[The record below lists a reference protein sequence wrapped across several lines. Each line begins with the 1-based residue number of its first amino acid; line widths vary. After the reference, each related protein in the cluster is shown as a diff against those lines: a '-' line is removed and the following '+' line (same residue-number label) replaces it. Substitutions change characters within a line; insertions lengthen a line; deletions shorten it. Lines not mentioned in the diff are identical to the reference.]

1 MLIFTHDNATV
12 YKIARQ
18 FLVPVITHQTKT
30 KERRE
35 ILLRFN
41 AGTYPIVA
49 TSRVLN
55 EGVNVPEA
63 NVAIVLSGSC
73 SVRDT
78 FRAAWDASSA
88 SRATRKRRSYE
99 VITRGTADEE
109 YGQPAATTR
118 CVRWELRISMLT
130 GDMIR
135 VKLARERVIP
145 LFIDREGARWLEAAE
160 SLLLL
165 FREGIGMTRGEIES
179 EIDALFGG
187 GGKATQV
194 YRGLAKVLED
204 RAEFEVVA
212 DVPPDVLRE
221 KVFTAAA
228 DYRRQM
234 RAGPAIPGHRELF
247 RRDEILNT
255 IAQELNIAPE
265 ALATALFADLR
276 DENRLLSF
284 DDMNAQWLIDRYNVG
299 LAQAVLLRSVLVKI
313 EVRNERPARYRQLFR
328 KLKFHRLLYRV
339 EGSMRDGYVLQIDGP
354 LSLFSATTKYGLQ
367 VALFLPALLH
377 CSDFRLEAEV
387 RWGPKREP
395 RSFLLES
402 RDGLVSRQADTGTYV
417 PAELT
422 AFVERFRQVAPAW
435 EISEC
440 TELVELGREGAWV
453 PDYRLVHTST
463 GNDVFVEIVGFW
475 KRSSLERLTRLL
487 PRFGPPMFVLA
498 ISDRLKVDE
507 EALRELSGPIL
518 RFKEIPNATEL
529 AALLDRFVG
538 PAEPDRPL
546 FA

>member
-1 MLIFTHDNATV
+1 
-12 YKIARQ
+12 
-18 FLVPVITHQTKT
+18 
-30 KERRE
+30 
-35 ILLRFN
+35 
-41 AGTYPIVA
+41 
-49 TSRVLN
+49 
-55 EGVNVPEA
+55 
-63 NVAIVLSGSC
+63 
-73 SVRDT
+73 
-78 FRAAWDASSA
+78 
-88 SRATRKRRSYE
+88 
-99 VITRGTADEE
+99 
-109 YGQPAATTR
+109 
-118 CVRWELRISMLT
+118 MLT
-130 GDMIR
+130 GDMVR

-145 LFIDREGARWLEAAE
+145 LFIDRNAARWLEAAE

-212 DVPPDVLRE
+212 DVPPDVIRE

-234 RAGPAIPGHRELF
+234 RAGPAIPGHREIF

-255 IAQELNIAPE
+255 IAQELNIGPG

-339 EGSMRDGYVLQIDGP
+339 EGSMRDGYVFQIDGP

-367 VALFLPALLH
+367 IALFLPALLH
-377 CSDFRLEAEV
+377 CSDFRLEAEL
-387 RWGPKREP
+387 RWGPRREP
-395 RSFLLES
+395 RSFLLEP
-402 RDGLVSRQADTGTYV
+402 RDGLVSHQADTGTYT
-417 PAELT
+417 PAELK
-422 AFVERFRQVAPAW
+422 AFVERFRQVAQAW

-440 TELVELGREGAWV
+440 TEVIELGHEGVWV
-453 PDYRLVHTST
+453 PDYRLVHTPT
-463 GNDVFVEIVGFW
+463 GNDVFVEILGFW

-487 PRFGPPMFVLA
+487 PRYGPPRFVLA

-507 EALRELSGPIL
+507 EALQELAVPIL
-518 RFKEIPNATEL
+518 RFKEIPNAAEL
-529 AALLDRFVG
+529 TALLDRFVG